1 MNLLIFLFYRIVHH
15 YICTTLH
22 LKKKQLPRLVN
33 KMKADLNDFFE
44 YFNLILE
51 QMAKQLYSKLK
62 KNISKYRIKD

>member
-1 MNLLIFLFYRIVHH
+1 
-15 YICTTLH
+15 
-22 LKKKQLPRLVN
+22 
-33 KMKADLNDFFE
+33 MKADLNDFFE